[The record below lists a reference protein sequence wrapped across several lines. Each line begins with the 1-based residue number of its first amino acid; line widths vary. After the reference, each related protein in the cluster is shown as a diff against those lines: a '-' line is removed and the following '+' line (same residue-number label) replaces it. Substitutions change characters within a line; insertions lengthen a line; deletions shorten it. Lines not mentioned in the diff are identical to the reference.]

1 MELTLYKLYLGHDNQ
16 TKKQQPKKQI
26 INIISKYFE
35 GATISNV
42 LGLWEGKTEKS
53 TLIEIIT
60 DQEKNINLLKQD
72 LKTTFKQDSILKITS
87 NNKIEF

>member
-1 MELTLYKLYLGHDNQ
+1 ML
-16 TKKQQPKKQI
+16 
-26 INIISKYFE
+26 INSLSKYFE